1 MMSVEF
7 RMGHQDHH
15 KVEDFLASSSSD
27 GVGAIAL
34 HSSAA
39 KHQVAAAE
47 AARAAGL
54 DVLYDPRTERL
65 AHPGYGLEKI
75 PGYTGTPYTLD
86 VLARSPEARA
96 TLVDSVVATHPDLT
110 TLVTPPAFFSG
121 DEASVLLNLALAED
135 TRLATDK
142 DVRPVLT
149 LGSRVGVGLIRQA
162 AEEYANAGFTKIE
175 IRISPLGGENDGIP
189 KIKNAF
195 RMLDHFTDAGFSVT
209 LGQSGNIGQA
219 AVALGHAEHY
229 SVGVGQLE
237 SVNHAQIVQRQSK
250 PPALDDEGKRKGGG
264 GWEGVYLP
272 GIALTVSKKVG
283 TALLGHTGIRT
294 RIGCRLGSCASSIMG
309 PLSDHRTHYLH
320 SRAAEMERMLAQPPA
335 WRSKGEIDR
344 LVRAVELR
352 RLINDKYHIPG
363 TPELKT
369 RTLESIIGE
378 IEANRATAVA

>member
-1 MMSVEF
+1 MSVEF

-15 KVEDFLASSSSD
+15 KVEDFLASNSSG

-39 KHQVAAAE
+39 KHQLAASE

-65 AHPGYGLEKI
+65 AYPGYGLEKI
-75 PGYTGTPYTLD
+75 PGYTGAPYPLD
-86 VLARSPEARA
+86 VLARSPEAREK
-96 TLVDSVVATHPDLT
+96 LVDAVVTAHPDLT
-110 TLVTPPAFFSG
+110 TIVTPPAFFAG
-121 DEASVLLNLALAED
+121 DEASVLLNLALAEA

-149 LGSRVGVGLIRQA
+149 LGSRVGAGLVRQA
-162 AEEYANAGFTKIE
+162 AEEYANAGFTQIE
-175 IRISPLGGENDGIP
+175 IRISPLGGENDGVP
-189 KIKNAF
+189 KIKKAF
-195 RMLDHFTDAGFSVT
+195 RMLDQFTDAGLNVT

-229 SVGVGQLE
+229 SVGIGQLE
-237 SVNHAQIVQRQSK
+237 SVNHASIVQRQSK
-250 PPALDDEGKRKGGG
+250 PPILDDEGKKKGGG

-283 TALLGHTGIRT
+283 ADLLGHTGIRT
-294 RIGCRLGSCASSIMG
+294 RIGCRIGSCASSIVG

-320 SRAAEMERMLAQPPA
+320 SRAAEMEKILAQPRA

-352 RLINDKYHIPG
+352 KMINDKYRTPG

-369 RTLESIIGE
+369 RTLTSIIGE
-378 IEANRATAVA
+378 IESDQATAVA